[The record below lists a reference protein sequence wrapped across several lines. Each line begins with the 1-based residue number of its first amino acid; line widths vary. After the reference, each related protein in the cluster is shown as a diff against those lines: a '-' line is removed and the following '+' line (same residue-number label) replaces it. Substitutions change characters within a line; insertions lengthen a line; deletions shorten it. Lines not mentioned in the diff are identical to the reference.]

1 MTWTNKEQVTITLP
15 CSFNGPYVTI
25 AGDVGEG
32 RVCFATGSHTLT
44 NFILYSPT
52 LSTVLGAYW
61 FAIGY

>member
-15 CSFNGPYVTI
+15 CSFNGHYVTI
-25 AGDVGEG
+25 AGDVSEG

-44 NFILYSPT
+44 NFILYSPIS
-52 LSTVLGAYW
+52 STVLGAYW